1 MISLKHGYLA
11 LLLPALIIA
20 PLTRVFNDQPVPT
33 MPSESLYESLSLE
46 KIGQFD
52 AANQGPYTIMG
63 YKSVGCE
70 GSIAL
75 LKLERNAEGA
85 HILRYFFHGSQ
96 LTYGFVFAGKLHTHF
111 PQAEFTLQRIRQQL
125 QNLTSNHPSSPHQAL
140 AYVESGQ
147 CGIAEQIANVLP

>member
-20 PLTRVFNDQPVPT
+20 PLTRVFNDQPVLT
-33 MPSESLYESLSLE
+33 TQSEALIENLPLE
-46 KIGQFD
+46 KLGQFD

-63 YKSVGCE
+63 YRSVGCE

-85 HILRYFFHGSQ
+85 HILRYFFQGSQ
-96 LTYGFVFAGKLHTHF
+96 LTYGFVFAGKLYTHF
-111 PQAEFTLQRIRQQL
+111 PQADFTLQRIRHQIQI
-125 QNLTSNHPSSPHQAL
+125 LTNTQPSSPYQAL

-147 CGIAEQIANVLP
+147 CGIAEQIAKALP